1 MSYLHGYLAGL
12 QWEPATRRRE
22 APQLLVFGF
31 KSLPDLI
38 DFMQC
43 WPLNIRTK
51 CTNMALRFMY
61 SFSCWSQ
68 LISSNT
74 ELPSMRVSAT
84 YNTPEKML
92 ETTWFCHLHKLKV
105 LKLITHPKHSS
116 FNCLVI
122 IAGKW
127 RTPKRASYKDIEIVV
142 SRDFCHCYCQWAE
155 SPSPVDLW

>member
-1 MSYLHGYLAGL
+1 MRAALGSRKRNVSFSFVLFVVYLASYWRDTL
-12 QWEPATRRRE
+12 KLE
-22 APQLLVFGF
+22 
-31 KSLPDLI
+31 S
-38 DFMQC
+38 
-43 WPLNIRTK
+43 K

-127 RTPKRASYKDIEIVV
+127 RIPKRASYKDIEIVV